1 MFEEFSVKY
10 HLDEIEVQKITSLM
24 NRWNKLYPNSKDDA
38 ASFFNFFMN
47 WGCKHY
53 IDDKIETMEEMI
65 GRKEQQNV

>member
-1 MFEEFSVKY
+1 MLKEFSVKY
-10 HLDEIEVQKITSLM
+10 HLDEIEVQKITNLM
-24 NRWNKLYPNSKDDA
+24 NRWNKLCPNSKDDA
-38 ASFFNFFMN
+38 VSFFDFFMN